1 MRNKAWVVAAIAVLA
16 ALILALTL
24 RFGREVPTPE
34 VAGADREAPTAAAPP
49 GAVERITEAPEGEL
63 RPKDEASFD
72 VVRVAPDGTTV
83 IAGRTLPGAEVTVRA
98 GEEVLG
104 TVIADARGEWVL
116 VPVARLKSGAVEL
129 SQEVRAPGEATA
141 KRSEQV
147 VVVVVPE
154 RDEAGPSAGAGQPV
168 LVLRSTA
175 GGTTEVLQGPAPE
188 LAAAATG
195 GLSVSAVDYDEQGNI
210 VLSGLAP
217 PGASVRA
224 YIDDRVVGTARA
236 DETGRWRLEPA
247 AQVAPGAH
255 GLRVDQIGAGGEVA
269 LRIEVPFSRAVPGT
283 IAVAAGSIVVQPGNS
298 LWRIARAVYGA
309 GTRYTVIY
317 QANREQ
323 IRDPDEI
330 YPGQVF
336 ALPESE

>member
-24 RFGREVPTPE
+24 RFGREVPAPE
-34 VAGADREAPTAAAPP
+34 VAVPETEAPAAARPS
-49 GAVERITEAPEGEL
+49 AVERIVEAPEGEL
-63 RPKDEASFD
+63 RPKEEASFD

-104 TVIADARGEWVL
+104 TVIADSRGEWVL

-154 RDEAGPSAGAGQPV
+154 RDEAGPSAGGGKPV

-175 GGTTEVLQGPAPE
+175 SGDTEVLQGPAPE

-195 GLSVSAVDYDEQGNI
+195 GLSVSAVDYDEEGNV
-210 VLSGLAP
+210 VLSGLAR

-224 YIDDRVVGTARA
+224 YIDDQVVGTARA

-255 GLRVDQIGAGGEVA
+255 GLRVDQIGAGGAVA

-283 IAVAAGSIVVQPGNS
+283 IAVAAGSVVVQPGNS

-317 QANREQ
+317 QANRDQ

-336 ALPESE
+336 ALPEPE

>member
-1 MRNKAWVVAAIAVLA
+1 MVAAIAVLA
-16 ALILALTL
+16 ALVLALTL
-24 RFGREVPTPE
+24 RFGREVPAPE
-34 VAGADREAPTAAAPP
+34 VAGPETEAPAAAAAPP

-63 RPKDEASFD
+63 RPKEEASFD
-72 VVRVAPDGTTV
+72 VVRVAPDGSTV

-104 TVIADARGEWVL
+104 TVIADSRGEWVL
-116 VPVARLKSGAVEL
+116 VPVARLKAGAVEL

-141 KRSEQV
+141 RRSEQV

-154 RDEAGPSAGAGQPV
+154 RDEEPV

-175 GGTTEVLQGPAPE
+175 GSGTEVLQGPAPE
-188 LAAAATG
+188 VAAAATG
-195 GLSVSAVDYDEQGNI
+195 GLSVSVIDYDEQGNV
-210 VLSGLAP
+210 VLSGLAQ
-217 PGASVRA
+217 PGAKVRA
-224 YIDDRVVGTARA
+224 YIDDRIVGTARA

-247 AQVAPGAH
+247 VQVAPGAH
-255 GLRVDQIGAGGEVA
+255 GLRVDQIAAGGEVA
-269 LRIEVPFSRAVPGT
+269 LRIEVPFSRAVPGA